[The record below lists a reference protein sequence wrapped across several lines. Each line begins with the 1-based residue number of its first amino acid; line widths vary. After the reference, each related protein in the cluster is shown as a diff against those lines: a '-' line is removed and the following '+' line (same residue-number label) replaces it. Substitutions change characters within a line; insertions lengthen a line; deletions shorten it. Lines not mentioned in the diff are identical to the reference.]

1 MPLIK
6 LLRLII
12 KHKGPIMYFDLL
24 SLVDASV
31 SALNVAKITKDYV
44 AIEANVAYDFDEYI
58 ARLDAHHLDYNV
70 VDRDKDFG
78 IIAIIINK

>member
-1 MPLIK
+1 
-6 LLRLII
+6 
-12 KHKGPIMYFDLL
+12 MYFDLL

-58 ARLDAHHLDYNV
+58 ARLDAHHLDYKVISRN
-70 VDRDKDFG
+70 KDFG
-78 IIAIIINK
+78 TVAIIINK

>member
-24 SLVDASV
+24 TLVDASV

-44 AIEANVAYDFDEYI
+44 AIEANVVYELDEYI
-58 ARLDAHHLDYNV
+58 ASLDARHLDYKVISRN
-70 VDRDKDFG
+70 KDFG
-78 IIAIIINK
+78 TIAIIINK

>member
-1 MPLIK
+1 
-6 LLRLII
+6 
-12 KHKGPIMYFDLL
+12 MYFDLL
-24 SLVDASV
+24 ALVDASV

-58 ARLDAHHLDYNV
+58 ARLDTHHLDYNV

>member
-1 MPLIK
+1 
-6 LLRLII
+6 
-12 KHKGPIMYFDLL
+12 MYFDLL

-44 AIEANVAYDFDEYI
+44 AIEANVVYELDEYI
-58 ARLDAHHLDYNV
+58 ASLDARHLDYKVISRN
-70 VDRDKDFG
+70 KDFG

>member
-1 MPLIK
+1 
-6 LLRLII
+6 
-12 KHKGPIMYFDLL
+12 MYFDLL
-24 SLVDASV
+24 ALVDVSV

-70 VDRDKDFG
+70 VDRDRDKDFV

>member
-1 MPLIK
+1 
-6 LLRLII
+6 
-12 KHKGPIMYFDLL
+12 MYFDLL

-58 ARLDAHHLDYNV
+58 ATLR
-70 VDRDKDFG
+70 R
-78 IIAIIINK
+78 